1 MSKHKSE
8 DLKISA
14 VEYYLDSNKTQEEV
28 CNIFKCSIR
37 SLMRWVNRYENE
49 DSIKRHNRE
58 PISYKVKKEH
68 VKFALDEINKNK
80 TITIEV
86 LLSKLKDKFKDLEV
100 TRRHLAD
107 IIKDNN
113 VLLKLTHIRHEP
125 NKRFGK
131 DININEKLKEFYK
144 EIKKHNIKDIICIDE
159 TSINALQKRHHC
171 YNDVGKRC
179 VITTQSQEVFKK
191 YTAIFA
197 IGYKG
202 VLGWTLYEKS
212 GIDSIRL
219 KKFLEDNITS
229 TYKNKLIIL
238 DNASSH
244 RNEII
249 KDLVNKDNK
258 LLYSIP
264 YQHFTNAIEH
274 YFSIL
279 KSKLQKLEGLTY
291 NELKLNIEK
300 VIKDIPKD
308 TYKNLLIGSYKRD
321 VVYVKKSS
329 KKSSKKLKKYKE

>member
-1 MSKHKSE
+1 MPHKSE

-14 VEYYLDSNKTQEEV
+14 VEYYLDTNKTQEEV
-28 CNIFKCSIR
+28 CNIFKCSVR
-37 SLMRWVNRYENE
+37 SLMRWVERYENE
-49 DSIKRHNRE
+49 DSIKRHNRK
-58 PISYKVKKEH
+58 PISYKVKKEY
-68 VKFALDEINKNK
+68 VKFALDEMKKNN

-86 LLSKLKDKFKDLEV
+86 LLSKLKDKFKDLEL

-113 VLLKLTHIRHEP
+113 VSLKLTHIRHEP

-229 TYKNKLIIL
+229 KYKNKAIIL
-238 DNASSH
+238 DNAS
-244 RNEII
+244 
-249 KDLVNKDNK
+249 
-258 LLYSIP
+258 
-264 YQHFTNAIEH
+264 AIEM
-274 YFSIL
+274 
-279 KSKLQKLEGLTY
+279 
-291 NELKLNIEK
+291 
-300 VIKDIPKD
+300 
-308 TYKNLLIGSYKRD
+308 R
-321 VVYVKKSS
+321 
-329 KKSSKKLKKYKE
+329 

>member
-1 MSKHKSE
+1 MPHKSE
-8 DLKISA
+8 DFKISA

-28 CNIFKCSIR
+28 CNIFKCSVR
-37 SLMRWVNRYENE
+37 SLMRWVERYENE

-58 PISYKVKKEH
+58 PISYKLKKEH
-68 VKFALDEINKNK
+68 VKFALDEIKNNK

-86 LLSKLKDKFKDLEV
+86 LLSKLKDKFKDLEL
-100 TRRHLAD
+100 TRRHLSD

-113 VLLKLTHIRHEP
+113 VSLKLTHIRHEP

-229 TYKNKLIIL
+229 KYKNKAIIL
-238 DNASSH
+238 DNASAH

-249 KDLVNKDNK
+249 KNLVNNDNK
-258 LLYSIP
+258 LIYSVP

-279 KSKLQKLEGLTY
+279 KSRLQKLEGLTY
-291 NELKLNIEK
+291 NELKLNIGK
-300 VIKDIPKD
+300 VINDIPKD

-329 KKSSKKLKKYKE
+329 RKSSKKSKTYKE

>member
-1 MSKHKSE
+1 
-8 DLKISA
+8 
-14 VEYYLDSNKTQEEV
+14 
-28 CNIFKCSIR
+28 
-37 SLMRWVNRYENE
+37 MRWVERYEDE
-49 DSIKRHNRE
+49 DSLKRHNRE

-68 VKFALDEINKNK
+68 VKFALDEIKNNK

-86 LLSKLKDKFKDLEV
+86 LLSKLKNKFKDLEL

-107 IIKDNN
+107 IIKDNY
-113 VLLKLTHIRHEP
+113 VSLKLTHIRHEP

-131 DININEKLKEFYK
+131 DVNINEKLKEFYK
-144 EIKKHNIKDIICIDE
+144 EIKKHNINDIICIDE

-197 IGYKG
+197 IDYKG

-229 TYKNKLIIL
+229 KYKNKAIIL
-238 DNASSH
+238 DNASAH

-249 KDLVNKDNK
+249 KNLVNKDNK
-258 LLYSIP
+258 LIYSVP

-279 KSKLQKLEGLTY
+279 KSRLQKLEGLTY
-291 NELKLNIEK
+291 NELKLNIGK
-300 VIKDIPKD
+300 VIKDIPKE

-321 VVYVKKSS
+321 IVYVKKPSRKSS
-329 KKSSKKLKKYKE
+329 KKSKKYKE

>member
-1 MSKHKSE
+1 MPHKSE
-8 DLKISA
+8 DFKISA

-28 CNIFKCSIR
+28 CNIFKCSVR
-37 SLMRWVNRYENE
+37 SLMRWVERYENE

-58 PISYKVKKEH
+58 PISYKVKKEY
-68 VKFALDEINKNK
+68 VKFALDEMKKNK

-86 LLSKLKDKFKDLEV
+86 LLSKLKDKFKDLEL

-113 VLLKLTHIRHEP
+113 VSLKLTHIRHEP

-229 TYKNKLIIL
+229 KYKNKVIIL

-244 RNEII
+244 RNEVIRN
-249 KDLVNKDNK
+249 LVNKDNK
-258 LLYSIP
+258 LIYSVP

-279 KSKLQKLEGLTY
+279 KSRLQKLEGLTY
-291 NELKLNIEK
+291 NELKLNIGK
-300 VIKDIPKD
+300 VIKDIPKE

-321 VVYVKKSS
+321 IVYVKKPSRKSS
-329 KKSSKKLKKYKE
+329 KKSKKYKE